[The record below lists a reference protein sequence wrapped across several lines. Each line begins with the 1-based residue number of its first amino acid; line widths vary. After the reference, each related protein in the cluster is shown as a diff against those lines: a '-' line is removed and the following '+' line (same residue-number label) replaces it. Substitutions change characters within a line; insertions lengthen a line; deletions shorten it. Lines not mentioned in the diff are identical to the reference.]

1 MKHEDLKKKK
11 EQEGTTQTY
20 TCSGIYSIY
29 GGVYYIYESNLKGN
43 RLNYQSLNE
52 DFQSFQLK
60 FRGPP
65 IKDY

>member
-29 GGVYYIYESNLKGN
+29 GGVYI
-43 RLNYQSLNE
+43 
-52 DFQSFQLK
+52 
-60 FRGPP
+60 
-65 IKDY
+65 